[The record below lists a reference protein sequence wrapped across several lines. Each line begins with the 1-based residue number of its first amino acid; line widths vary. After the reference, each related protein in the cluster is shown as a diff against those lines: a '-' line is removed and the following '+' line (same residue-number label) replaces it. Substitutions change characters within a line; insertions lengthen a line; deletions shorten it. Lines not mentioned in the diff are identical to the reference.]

1 MPRIECPMA
10 GCSFYVECNDLDAL
24 KAAAISHVNRAH
36 PNLKLKQ
43 SDIDKMMKPEKAPR
57 K

>member
-10 GCSFYVECNDLDAL
+10 GCSFYVECNDMDAL